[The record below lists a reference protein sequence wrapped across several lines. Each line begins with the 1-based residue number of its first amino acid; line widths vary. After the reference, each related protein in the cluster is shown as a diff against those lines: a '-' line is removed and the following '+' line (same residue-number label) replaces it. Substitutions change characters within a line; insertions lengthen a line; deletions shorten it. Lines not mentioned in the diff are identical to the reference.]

1 MGERKEQSMAGKM
14 MDEEFGIDTAEI
26 GMAADMP
33 LQGAP
38 WPAAPHEL
46 RRLRIRKRE
55 SQEKFWSRFGV
66 TQSSG
71 SRFETGVVI
80 PPPVA
85 ILLRLYVNGT
95 LKDDDL
101 HG

>member
-1 MGERKEQSMAGKM
+1 MAGKM
-14 MDEEFGIDTAEI
+14 MDEEFGIDTAAGIGIGI
-26 GMAADMP
+26 GMVADALP
-33 LQGAP
+33 QHAP

-85 ILLRLYVNGT
+85 ILLRLYVNGR
-95 LKDDDL
+95 LSDEDL

>member
-1 MGERKEQSMAGKM
+1 MAGKM
-14 MDEEFGIDTAEI
+14 MDEEFGVE
-26 GMAADMP
+26 MAAEAP
-33 LQGAP
+33 PQHAP

-71 SRFETGVVI
+71 SRFETGVMI

-95 LKDDDL
+95 LKDEDL

>member
-1 MGERKEQSMAGKM
+1 MAGKM
-14 MDEEFGIDTAEI
+14 MDGELGMELSHEATAQHA
-26 GMAADMP
+26 G
-33 LQGAP
+33 

-71 SRFETGVVI
+71 SRFETGVMI

-85 ILLRLYVNGT
+85 ILLRLYVSGA